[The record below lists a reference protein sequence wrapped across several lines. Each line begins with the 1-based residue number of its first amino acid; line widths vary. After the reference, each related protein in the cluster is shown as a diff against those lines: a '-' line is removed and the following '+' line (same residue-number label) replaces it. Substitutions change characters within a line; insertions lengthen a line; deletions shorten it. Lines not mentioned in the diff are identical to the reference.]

1 LANRCNNFLDET
13 HFVPAG
19 DPMSR
24 ERVTLLSA
32 IEAGED
38 RLAASMSDGTLT
50 YRQLRH
56 AILGLASELVSEQPL
71 AIWATAEM
79 ATVVGVFAA
88 LATGTVIVPLNP
100 ESGERELAHVLNDAR
115 PRAIIAAPGTELPE
129 ILGPLRQIS
138 VDLDLAETRQGQWPE
153 DPPATAPAL
162 IMYTS
167 GTTGPPK
174 GVVLSASAIRAN
186 LDAVAEVWAWTE
198 NDHLVH
204 SLPLFHVHGLV
215 LGLIGPAFVG
225 GSVRHLGS
233 FSVDGITE
241 ALDSG
246 GTMLFAVPTMYH
258 RLANAL
264 GDNAELA
271 SALARARLLVSGSG
285 PLMKSDYQQIQIL
298 CGQQIVE
305 RYGMTETL
313 FITSTMP
320 EAPRPGYVGLPLPG
334 VDVRVVND
342 SLMDVPLDDTT
353 IGSVLVRSASLF
365 DGYLN
370 QSEATRD
377 AVNEGW
383 FSTGDLGV
391 LAPDG
396 SLRLVGRRSTDLVK
410 SGGYRI
416 GTGEIEQVLIEY
428 QGVDEVAVAG
438 VPDADLGQRLVAWIV
453 PANGVKLAPDDI
465 IDYVARTL
473 TPHKRPREIRF
484 VTRLPRNHMGKVQK
498 RLLLDDTE

>member
-1 LANRCNNFLDET
+1 
-13 HFVPAG
+13 
-19 DPMSR
+19 MIR
-24 ERVTLLSA
+24 ERGSLLAA
-32 IEAGED
+32 IQTGED
-38 RLAASMSDGTLT
+38 RLAISMPDGTLT
-50 YRQLRH
+50 YQQLRH
-56 AILGLASELVSEQPL
+56 AISVLSSELIDEQPI
-71 AIWATAEM
+71 AVWATPEL
-79 ATVVGVFAA
+79 ATVVGVFTA

-100 ESGERELAHVLNDAR
+100 KSGEHELAHVLNDAR
-115 PRAIIAAPGTELPE
+115 PCAIIAAADTELPE
-129 ILGPLRQIS
+129 ILGPLRRIS
-138 VDLDLAETRQGQWPE
+138 VDLDPTKSRQGQWPE
-153 DPPATAPAL
+153 DPPATASAL

-174 GVVLSASAIRAN
+174 GVVLSATAIRAN
-186 LDAVAEVWAWTE
+186 LEAVAAVWEWTK
-198 NDHLVH
+198 DDYLVH

-215 LGLIGPAFVG
+215 LGLIGPLHVG
-225 GSVRHLGS
+225 GSVRHLGA
-233 FSVDGITE
+233 FSVDGIID
-241 ALDSG
+241 ALDTG

-264 GDNAELA
+264 EGNAELA

-285 PLMKSDYQQIQIL
+285 PLMKSDYHQIQSL
-298 CGQQIVE
+298 CGQHIVE

-313 FITSTMP
+313 FITSTTP
-320 EAPRPGYVGLPLPG
+320 DEPRPGYVGHPLPT
-334 VDVRVVND
+334 VDVRVVDD
-342 SLMDVPLDDTT
+342 SDEDVPRDETT
-353 IGSVLVRSASLF
+353 IGSVLVRGTSLF

-370 QSEATRD
+370 QPEATRD
-377 AVNEGW
+377 SVNEGW
-383 FSTGDLGV
+383 FSTGDLGI

-453 PANGVKLAPDDI
+453 PVNGVKLAPDDI